1 MINVVIYSENTVF
14 KTDLAHQIK
23 TWSQDYTTDETA
35 TPDIVIL
42 DEKSDDVDTIRQKYD
57 RVPVFVL
64 LKKGQKKLP
73 DTPFIKYMTKPFG
86 LNTFLDAMQS
96 ALNLI
101 YSSQAGIVKFNGYEL
116 SPLEKE
122 LKNLKTGERAKLT
135 EREVMMLLYLYK
147 TKGTVTTKNDLL
159 IEVWGYSPDVS
170 THTIETHIYR
180 LRQKLEKNPDWP
192 AVISTENGGY
202 KLNF

>member
-1 MINVVIYSENTVF
+1 MINVVINSENQVF
-14 KTDLAHQIK
+14 KADLAHQIK
-23 TWSQDYTTDETA
+23 TWSQEYTTDDTCQ
-35 TPDIVIL
+35 PDIVVL
-42 DEKSDDVDTIRQKYD
+42 DEKTDKLESLRQHYD
-57 RVPVFVL
+57 RIPVFVL

-73 DTPFIKYMTKPFG
+73 DTPFIKYLTKPFV
-86 LNTFLDAMQS
+86 LNTFLNTMQS

-147 TKGTVTTKNDLL
+147 TKGTITTKNDLL

-192 AVISTENGGY
+192 PVISTENGGY